1 MRKLS
6 EILSDIEA
14 LSLEYERISNLEET
28 ENTEDI
34 LMDLG
39 LAIDC
44 LDACLM
50 YGDYINDTNEDF
62 DYWSY

>member
-6 EILSDIEA
+6 EILSDMEA

-28 ENTEDI
+28 EETEEI
-34 LMDLG
+34 LIDLG
-39 LAIDC
+39 LAMDC
-44 LDACLM
+44 LDTCLM
-50 YGDYINDTNEDF
+50 CGDYINDTDKEF

>member
-28 ENTEDI
+28 EDTEDI

-50 YGDYINDTNEDF
+50 YGDYINDTNKDF